1 MLGVPGHLVVRIPG
15 FHCHGPGSIPGGGTE
30 ILQTAWHGQKKK
42 KIKKNCSDAKAPLVI
57 VLFVEHYKNFI
68 HTAPKEQINATML
81 YAQLHLKKK
90 EWLKHG
96 FL

>member
-1 MLGVPGHLVVRIPG
+1 MVQWLRPRASTAGGM
-15 FHCHGPGSIPGGGTE
+15 GSIPGQGTS
-30 ILQTAWHGQKKK
+30 ACCVVWPKKK
-42 KIKKNCSDAKAPLVI
+42 KLKKNCSDAKAPLVI